1 MIDIGAEST
10 RTESKPIDAKE
21 EISRLSKV
29 IDDVVTLPVPVSVD
43 TYKPE
48 VAEFAL
54 EHGAKIINDVFGLRK
69 EGMIEV
75 VKRYNSGIIILHMKG
90 EPSSMQKNPEYSDVI
105 SEVISFL
112 RERSLEA
119 IKNGIR
125 KENISIDP
133 GIGFGKRI
141 EHNLTILRELQS
153 FKSLGFPIVVG
164 VSRKGFIGEILGK
177 DVNERLL
184 GSITSALFA
193 IINGA
198 SIIRVHDVKETKEA
212 IKMLEALRK

>member
-1 MIDIGAEST
+1 M
-10 RTESKPIDAKE
+10 
-21 EISRLSKV
+21 
-29 IDDVVTLPVPVSVD
+29 
-43 TYKPE
+43 
-48 VAEFAL
+48 
-54 EHGAKIINDVFGLRK
+54 
-69 EGMIEV
+69 
-75 VKRYNSGIIILHMKG
+75 
-90 EPSSMQKNPEYSDVI
+90 
-105 SEVISFL
+105 
-112 RERSLEA
+112 
-119 IKNGIR
+119 